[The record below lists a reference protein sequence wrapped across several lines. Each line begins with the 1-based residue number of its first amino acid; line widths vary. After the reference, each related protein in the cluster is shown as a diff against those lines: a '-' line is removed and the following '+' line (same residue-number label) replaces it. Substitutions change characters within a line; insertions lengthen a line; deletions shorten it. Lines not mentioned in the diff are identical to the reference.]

1 MEEESEVTITYETL
15 FEILRREKERSELQ
29 KLDGSFFDNVLIYLK
44 DKQTIID
51 KQGVDVFSREERKK
65 SEEQLENVRKIIGE
79 LYGKRE
85 KKILGMAV
93 DKSKNRSAII
103 DNSSFLPEEK
113 ALFDNVVSVLRG
125 GRENILLN
133 LLELKKPG
141 AEGSNLERPEGK
153 VEKTGGKD
161 TKLVRFLSAI
171 PRFVGR
177 ELEEYGP
184 FDVEDIA
191 SLPIEIAGVLI
202 NKGRA
207 EEISED

>member
-29 KLDGSFFDNVLIYLK
+29 KLDSSFFDNVLIYLK

-51 KQGVDVFSREERKK
+51 KQHVDLLSRDEKK
-65 SEEQLENVRKIIGE
+65 KTEEQLENVKKIIGE
-79 LYGKRE
+79 LYAKRE

-93 DKSKNRSAII
+93 DKSKNKSAII
-103 DNSSFLPEEK
+103 DNSSFLREEK
-113 ALFDNVVSVLRG
+113 ELFDNVVAVLRG

-141 AEGSNLERPEGK
+141 AQGFNALKPEGK
-153 VEKTGGKD
+153 VEKSGGKD
-161 TKLVRFLSAI
+161 TSLVRFLSAI
-171 PRFVGR
+171 PKFVGR

-184 FDVEDIA
+184 FEVEDIA
-191 SLPIEIAGVLI
+191 SLPVEIASVLI